1 MSGPRRVCEKCWR
14 PEVVCYCRHV
24 KQIPTQTRVV
34 ILQHPR
40 ERDVPIN
47 TARIA
52 ALCLPSSE
60 LHVGV
65 KFGGTKALAS
75 AVSDPARPPILL
87 YPAPDAVDI
96 EAHPPDGPRTLIV
109 LDGTWW
115 QASKLWKENPE
126 LHAIPRYAF
135 RPAAPSDYRIR
146 KEPQE
151 DYVSTLEALAHV
163 LGVLE
168 HDKEKMSALLV
179 PFRAMVDAQLA
190 HAARGGG
197 SRHFVRDP
205 AAPVRGPWARLPRIL
220 REHREHRLL
229 GAAAPARTNLV
240 CVYGEA
246 NGWPYGSPERT
257 SEREEIIHWLA
268 YRIGTGE
275 SFERIVRTR
284 GPLAVGT
291 SKHCLLGEEEIRAG
305 VSFDELARDFAAF
318 LRPDDVL
325 CSWGAYAVLVYQRSG
340 GMLPHAHV
348 DIRLAARAFVQP
360 RPAAGGTISDMS
372 AYLASRRS
380 ESGNDAHDLA
390 RGVGPG
396 DGPTASALGRAR
408 GGVRLAELCGIT
420 RALIA

>member
-1 MSGPRRVCEKCWR
+1 M
-14 PEVVCYCRHV
+14 
-24 KQIPTQTRVV
+24 KQIPTATRVV

-75 AVSDPARPPILL
+75 ALSDPERPPILL

-96 EAHPPDGPRTLIV
+96 ETHPPDGPRTLIV

-135 RPAAPSDYRIR
+135 RPTAPSDYRIR

-168 HDKEKMSALLV
+168 HDREKMTALLV
-179 PFRAMVDAQLA
+179 PFRAMVDSQLA
-190 HAARGGG
+190 HISRGGG

-205 AAPVRGPWARLPRIL
+205 AAPPRGPWARLPRIL
-220 REHREHRLL
+220 REYREQRD
-229 GAAAPARTNLV
+229 PSTRTSLV

-268 YRIGTGE
+268 HRIDTGE
-275 SFERIVRTR
+275 TFERVVRTR
-284 GPLAVGT
+284 GPLASGT
-291 SKHCLLGEEEIRAG
+291 SKHCHLDEAEIRAG

-318 LRPDDVL
+318 LRPNDVL

-348 DIRLAARAFVQP
+348 DIRLAARAYVQP
-360 RPAAGGTISDMS
+360 RRPGSRPGTGTISDMS
-372 AYLASRRS
+372 ALLMPAAL
-380 ESGNDAHDLA
+380 NDASNLGAAHPD
-390 RGVGPG
+390 G
-396 DGPTASALGRAR
+396 DPHQERPRRRAR

-420 RALIA
+420 RALVS

>member
-1 MSGPRRVCEKCWR
+1 M
-14 PEVVCYCRHV
+14 

-75 AVSDPARPPILL
+75 AMSDPARPPILL

-96 EAHPPDGPRTLIV
+96 ETHPPDGPRTLIV

-135 RPAAPSDYRIR
+135 RPTAPSDYRIR

-168 HDKEKMSALLV
+168 HDREKMTALLV
-179 PFRAMVDAQLA
+179 PFRAMVDSQLA
-190 HAARGGG
+190 HISRGGG

-205 AAPVRGPWARLPRIL
+205 TAPVRGPWARLPRIL
-220 REHREHRLL
+220 REYREQRALQAL
-229 GAAAPARTNLV
+229 ERATATRDPQRGTNLV

-268 YRIGTGE
+268 HRIDTGE
-275 SFERIVRTR
+275 TFERVVRTR
-284 GPLAVGT
+284 GPLASGT
-291 SKHCLLGEEEIRAG
+291 SKHCHLDEAEIRAG
-305 VSFDELARDFAAF
+305 VSFDELARDFSAF
-318 LRPDDVL
+318 LRPNDVL

-340 GMLPHAHV
+340 AMLPQAHV
-348 DIRLAARAFVQP
+348 DIRLAARAYVQP
-360 RPAAGGTISDMS
+360 RRPGTGTISDMS
-372 AYLASRRS
+372 ALLMPIRSPVCNNAS
-380 ESGNDAHDLA
+380 NL
-390 RGVGPG
+390 PLLG
-396 DGPTASALGRAR
+396 DHEVHLVPLGRAR

-420 RALIA
+420 RALVS

>member
-1 MSGPRRVCEKCWR
+1 MPRRVCEKCWR

-24 KQIPTQTRVV
+24 NEIPTRTRVV

-65 KFGGTKALAS
+65 RFGGTKALAS
-75 AVSDPARPPILL
+75 AVSDPERPPIVL
-87 YPAPDAVDI
+87 YPGPDAVDI

-151 DYVSTLEALAHV
+151 DYVSTLEALAYV

-168 HDKEKMSALLV
+168 GDREKMSALLV
-179 PFRAMVDAQLA
+179 PFRAMVDAQVA

-197 SRHFVRDP
+197 SRHFVRNE
-205 AAPVRGPWARLPRIL
+205 AAPVRGPWARLPRLL
-220 REHREHRLL
+220 REHREQRD
-229 GAAAPARTNLV
+229 TSLV

-246 NGWPYGSPERT
+246 NGWPYGSAERA
-257 SEREEIIHWLA
+257 SEREEIIHWIA
-268 YRIGTGE
+268 HRIETGDT
-275 SFERIVRTR
+275 FERVVRTR
-284 GPLAVGT
+284 GPLAFGT
-291 SKHCLLGEEEIRAG
+291 SKHCHLGEEEIRAG
-305 VSFDELARDFAAF
+305 VSFDELASEFAAF
-318 LRPDDVL
+318 LGPRDVL
-325 CSWGAYAVLVYQRSG
+325 CSWGAYAVAVYQRSG
-340 GMLPHAHV
+340 GALPSAHV
-348 DIRLAARAFVQP
+348 DIRTAARAFVQP
-360 RPAAGGTISDMS
+360 RRAGTGTISEMS
-372 AYLASRRS
+372 AFLHQEATK
-380 ESGNDAHDLA
+380 SGNDASTLA
-390 RGVGPG
+390 STPA
-396 DGPTASALGRAR
+396 TLGRGR

-420 RALIA
+420 RALVS